1 MPAMELFMLGSG
13 VQALAIILTEKLLH
27 NVDATEYKIVR
38 YERVWS
44 VFLSSFVVM
53 PIAIMKLQNAGEGP
67 LESTLDTFLMLSRTP
82 KLIGLAI
89 GHIAVITIYNVMG
102 MKVTLFSSA
111 THRNLYESIKSIC
124 TWALSVIADD
134 IWPSSGASEPLKK

>member
-1 MPAMELFMLGSG
+1 
-13 VQALAIILTEKLLH
+13 VQALVIVLTEKLLH

-38 YERVWS
+38 YEGIWS
-44 VFLSSFVVM
+44 VFLSSFILR
-53 PIAIMKLQNAGEGP
+53 PIGNTRPQNAGEGTF
-67 LESTLDTFLMLSRTP
+67 ESTLETFLMLSRTP

-89 GHIAVITIYNVMG
+89 GHIAVIIIYNVMG

-111 THRNLYESIKSIC
+111 IHRNCYESIKSIC
-124 TWALSVIADD
+124 TWALSVIVDD